1 MSTLIEAIDKRRR
14 SLDAPLMPTL
24 CYNRFRPAVLA
35 TLAMLVALAS
45 YYLCYARFNL
55 KLSPE
60 ELISIDAEV
69 AIQILG
75 APSHIRLGRMSC

>member
-1 MSTLIEAIDKRRR
+1 
-14 SLDAPLMPTL
+14 
-24 CYNRFRPAVLA
+24 
-35 TLAMLVALAS
+35 MLVALAS

-69 AIQILG
+69 LIQILD
-75 APSHIRLGRMSC
+75 APFSHTDRTNELHKHWRTSH

>member
-1 MSTLIEAIDKRRR
+1 MLS
-14 SLDAPLMPTL
+14 
-24 CYNRFRPAVLA
+24 RPAVLA
-35 TLAMLVALAS
+35 TLAMLFVLAS

-69 AIQILG
+69 RGVLLRHG
-75 APSHIRLGRMSC
+75 HSPRE